1 MPFSGSR
8 KMTRRAWR
16 SGGWLEAGTAYC
28 RRNGTT
34 TSRGELDNQI
44 VPVALAACP
53 ETGPRNE
60 YQSERCTRRV
70 LIYTG

>member
-1 MPFSGSR
+1 M
-8 KMTRRAWR
+8 
-16 SGGWLEAGTAYC
+16 AYC

-34 TSRGELDNQI
+34 TSRAELDNQI

-53 ETGPRNE
+53 ENRALTTNINRNGA
-60 YQSERCTRRV
+60 RVRV